1 MRRLLIKISLSLSL
15 SLYGL
20 FAFSQEEMKTIEIKV
35 LPGLQFDIVRFQ
47 VKPGTKVKIVF
58 KNTDEMDHNLIV
70 TKPNSRE
77 EVVMAAL
84 QMGGEGPMKNYIP
97 EMAQVLWSIPIVSAD
112 QTKSITF
119 TAPNEEGIYPYVCT
133 YPGHG
138 FVMFGAM
145 YISSIGEMP
154 KLSED
159 LNIPL
164 SRRDDNESKHH
175 KESLKQKENHKHS
188 QLSSP
193 VPPYLNRVYIEGAS
207 PAAIAVRLSD
217 SLSYCWDAG
226 LSKLRFAWS
235 GGFLDNTLLWKGH
248 KDATSTIIGT
258 IFYRDK
264 VAYPLR
270 INNKKPKVDYKG
282 YRLIDRFPEFHY
294 TVDGLDVYELIKPLA
309 SGKGFL
315 RSFKIPKIN
324 NSLSFLFDESDGISY
339 QSDVGDLMN
348 GEIIFPSHKA
358 KSFSIIMTEKKGAL
372 L

>member
-188 QLSSP
+188 QLSS
-193 VPPYLNRVYIEGAS
+193 
-207 PAAIAVRLSD
+207 
-217 SLSYCWDAG
+217 YCWDAG